1 MPHSALSMLL
11 LLFLA
16 LVMPA
21 WSWLNMR
28 RLKRLDSDT
37 ARTRRY
43 IVTVSK
49 MGALALLASWLMPST
64 LWVLPAGLAASFK
77 LNAMPASVR
86 IGITLGTVLALLMP
100 VVLVRLSPALVKQQL
115 AALRFMLPTT
125 RSQRLLW
132 VLVCLSAGIGE
143 EWVYRGFVLHY
154 LTAAWPG
161 LAGWAVLLVAAAV
174 FGLAHAYQGWRG
186 VLATAVV
193 GLLLS
198 VLYLGTGNLLL
209 PMLLHTLIDLH
220 VLLLLPAVRP
230 TSTG

>member
-1 MPHSALSMLL
+1 MLHPALSMLL

-21 WSWLNMR
+21 WGWLNMR
-28 RLKRLDSDT
+28 RLKRLDSDA
-37 ARTRRY
+37 ARTRSY

-49 MGALALLASWLMPST
+49 MGALALLAGWLMPST
-64 LWVLPAGLAASFK
+64 LWVLPAGLTASFK
-77 LNAMPASVR
+77 LDAMPASVR
-86 IGITLGTVLALLMP
+86 IGITLGTMLVLLMP
-100 VVLVRLSPALVKQQL
+100 VGMVRLSPAQVKRQL
-115 AALRFMLPTT
+115 ASLRFMLPTT
-125 RSQRLLW
+125 RMQRWWW

-143 EWVYRGFVLHY
+143 EWVFRGFVLHL
-154 LTAAWPG
+154 LTETWPE

-174 FGLAHAYQGWRG
+174 FGMAHAYQGWRG

-209 PMLLHTLIDLH
+209 PMVVHALIDLH
-220 VLLLLPAVRP
+220 VLLLLPEVRATAP
-230 TSTG
+230 R

>member
-1 MPHSALSMLL
+1 MPHPALSMLL

-21 WSWLNMR
+21 WGWLNMR

-37 ARTRRY
+37 ARTRHY
-43 IVTVSK
+43 IVIVSK

-64 LWVLPAGLAASFK
+64 LWVLPAGLATSFK
-77 LNAMPASVR
+77 LDAMPASVR
-86 IGITLGTVLALLMP
+86 IGITLGTMLALLMP
-100 VVLVRLSPALVKQQL
+100 VALVRLSPALVKQQL

-143 EWVYRGFVLHY
+143 EWVYRGFVLRY

-209 PMLLHTLIDLH
+209 PMLVHTLIDLH